1 MRILLSNKNECGNC
15 SDAINGNNGMVM
27 VMDEGDIDL
36 EVVLTKTTTE
46 VVMVT
51 VEM

>member
-1 MRILLSNKNECGNC
+1 
-15 SDAINGNNGMVM
+15 MVM